1 VREPLVG
8 ALSALGVLAGA
19 AIAQGGLAPPAL
31 ALWAA
36 LAAAAFS
43 VAGTAVARGS
53 ADLLVFA
60 GVMVGSAAAML
71 VSGTALAIGIAAAA
85 ALAARPSFAGALL
98 TGLPLM
104 YGALAVGRPADGI
117 IPWTLASWLQ
127 LVRVLVDDVAA
138 RRTSRPWLAV
148 AIAIGFVPASL
159 LLPARARYGA
169 PYFLLALFA
178 QLAVLVVATRL
189 IVGRS
194 DRLNVLLTGA
204 MVVGLVALVA
214 GRLA

>member
-1 VREPLVG
+1 MRPSRFSPTRSATPACGRQRRSGRSSSPPSASCPSTRASTAKPWVREPLVG

-104 YGALAVGRPADGI
+104 YGALAVG
-117 IPWTLASWLQ
+117 L
-127 LVRVLVDDVAA
+127 
-138 RRTSRPWLAV
+138 
-148 AIAIGFVPASL
+148 
-159 LLPARARYGA
+159 
-169 PYFLLALFA
+169 
-178 QLAVLVVATRL
+178 
-189 IVGRS
+189 
-194 DRLNVLLTGA
+194 
-204 MVVGLVALVA
+204 
-214 GRLA
+214 